1 MAGPRPGP
9 ARTARPLTARAEALD
24 LLAAAPTAEELDVV
38 KDVVGSHLERFGRRD
53 GLAVHWN

>member
-1 MAGPRPGP
+1 M
-9 ARTARPLTARAEALD
+9 
-24 LLAAAPTAEELDVV
+24 LDVV